1 MHAGETGIPA
11 CSFCNLL
18 ICNCFSYASWI
29 FNRHKPVFWFL
40 LYDTIHAC
48 YYLFVIRS
56 YYLFRIP
63 ATTYRELVVLPVV
76 SFLHVVI

>member
-1 MHAGETGIPA
+1 MPVGSLTGINRY
-11 CSFCNLL
+11 SG
-18 ICNCFSYASWI
+18 SYHQLNHSI
-29 FNRHKPVFWFL
+29 
-40 LYDTIHAC
+40 YDTIHAC